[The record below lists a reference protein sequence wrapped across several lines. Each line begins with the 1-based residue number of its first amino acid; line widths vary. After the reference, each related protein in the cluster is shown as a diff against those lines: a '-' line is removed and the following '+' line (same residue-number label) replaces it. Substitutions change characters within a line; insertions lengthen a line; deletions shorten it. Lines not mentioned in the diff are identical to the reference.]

1 MISLKT
7 ADNALKNV
15 YLEVLKNQF
24 DYNIDPFFSKIE
36 KTSNDISGSTVC
48 KIVSSGVNGGIG
60 AGAETGNLPT
70 AVGNNYVK
78 LTAPLK
84 NLYAQIEISDKALRA
99 SANDSGAFVNL
110 LNAEMDNLIESSKF
124 NMRRMLYG
132 DGSSIMGEILE
143 YTKNSPTYKV
153 QNVEKYIVGMRVTGT
168 VDALPQTNMENLD
181 VLDVDYENGTIT
193 VESRGVMT
201 TDIEDDE
208 IFEFCLTNN
217 YHPITGLGTH
227 FAAKTGT
234 VFGLNKKNYEFLQ
247 PNLINA
253 AKSTFDYI
261 ELLKAIDMTKMDR
274 GGNTDFIVTGFDFRR
289 NVQKILK
296 NNAINCDLQVLEGG
310 FHALSIEGVPL
321 YANRFVSQ
329 NVAFLLD
336 SSSFTLHQLCDWT
349 WLTND
354 KGEILRQKE
363 GYAAHNAT
371 LVKYCELVPN
381 RVSANTK
388 IILANS

>member
-48 KIVSSGVNGGIG
+48 KIVSVGVNGGIG

-70 AVGNNYVK
+70 ATGNNYVK

-143 YTKNSPTYKV
+143 YTKNNPTYKV

-168 VDALPQTNMENLD
+168 IDALPHANMQNLD

-193 VESRGVMT
+193 VEGRGVVT
-201 TDIEDDE
+201 ADIQDDE
-208 IFEFCLTNN
+208 VFEFCLTNN
-217 YHPITGLGTH
+217 YYPITGLGTH
-227 FAAKTGT
+227 FASRIGT
-234 VFGLNKKNYEFLQ
+234 IFGINKEKNEFMQ
-247 PNLINA
+247 PNIINT

-274 GGNTDFIVTGFDFRR
+274 AGNTDFIVTGFDFRR
-289 NVQKILK
+289 NVQKMLK

-310 FHALSIEGVPL
+310 FHTLSIEGVPL
-321 YANRFVSQ
+321 YANRFISK
-329 NVAFLLD
+329 NVALLLD
-336 SSSFTLHQLCDWT
+336 SGSFTLHQLCDWT

-388 IILANS
+388 IVLSNN